1 FFSYIARVLLVD
13 YSPPFDADTCEY
25 LHDALVNFFS
35 LVTHLSGPCRT
46 PFFGLFALTKFV
58 ENLFSLQHVRGNF
71 SRLHSSF
78 GELKLLA
85 KEKSTCPCTPDL
97 ILQGLR
103 ETSAQFRRQSQSL
116 RQMSTSSCQ
125 LEIIF
130 FTCRA
135 AASVTKHIEKFSK
148 SLDLESLKKIQ
159 VVMVQSSDEISV
171 EEEDSRSEEDSSPG
185 TEDEGLMGCGLVD
198 VVSLEKDVL
207 NFQNFFKTWLL
218 DCGTDQEHLRLSLPG
233 AFNQDKESD
242 QSQEMVDTGL
252 TLKCDLHE
260 SLLDPLHLPYQFNYT
275 VGSES
280 TNLTSKGVAVTKPTV
295 LSYPVYNLAAVKLV
309 KTDAI
314 CESVPFIVRPTLC
327 WKLDW
332 EDLESN
338 QQHFHALCSVL
349 NERGVALLAKTS
361 YKPVT
366 LPGVEKPVTPLSA
379 EGHYL
384 FLPSDNNSLLLK
396 SIAVSEL
403 MLPNDFQSSVE
414 GPSDSALSAVATCLD
429 QVKF

>member
-1 FFSYIARVLLVD
+1 LFIARVLLVD

-85 KEKSTCPCTPDL
+85 KEKATCP
-97 ILQGLR
+97 
-103 ETSAQFRRQSQSL
+103 
-116 RQMSTSSCQ
+116 TSSCQ

-135 AASVTKHIEKFSK
+135 AVSVTKHIEKFSK

-198 VVSLEKDVL
+198 VVSLEKDVVS
-207 NFQNFFKTWLL
+207 FQNFFKTWLL

-233 AFNQDKESD
+233 AFNQDNESD
-242 QSQEMVDTGL
+242 QSQEMVDRGL
-252 TLKCDLHE
+252 SLKCDLHE
-260 SLLDPLHLPYQFNYT
+260 CLLDPVHLPYQFNYT

-295 LSYPVYNLAAVKLV
+295 LTYPVYNLAAVKLV

-366 LPGVEKPVTPLSA
+366 LPGVETPVTPLSP

-403 MLPNDFQSSVE
+403 MLPNDFQSSVQ
-414 GPSDSALSAVATCLD
+414 GPSDSALSAVASCLD
-429 QVKF
+429 QV